1 MKKSTFTFLLFLIIV
16 TALPAQR
23 LKEFR
28 AVKITNVDSNVLFTD
43 QNIADAMEYLASI
56 GVNVILPVV
65 WNGAYT
71 QYQSA
76 VMDSIFGVSIHPQ
89 FAGRDPFQRLVIEAH
104 RVGIEVYPWFEYG
117 FAAWYSGS
125 GAPTGG
131 HIIQK
136 FPHWASRTSDGQI
149 CKKNGFDWMSPIN
162 PDVQRFI
169 NMLVQEVIT
178 KYDVDGVEFSDRIPA
193 LPVEGGY
200 DSVTVALYKSEHNG
214 SAPPVNYSD
223 PAWMR
228 WRADKMNEWYAD
240 VRAIIKNRSPKLFVS
255 SSPSI
260 YPWSYQEYLQDVQT
274 WINNGIADHFIP
286 QLYRYSFSE
295 YSFELQKAITQAG
308 ARKNTL
314 FPGILMN
321 LGTGANEYVIS
332 ADYLLKAMNE
342 NRKNGVNG
350 EAFFY
355 YEGLRKN
362 NNRLGDTL
370 KATVYKERALVPDR
384 GESEWRFPAVIV
396 NEDDPSVLK
405 NGTWSTYLMKGFTGS
420 VMRTNGSVPGSSLTY
435 RCAVPVSAYYD
446 LFVYR
451 VPNTPWTKQARY
463 TCYSSSDSSVFLVDQ
478 SDLSKK
484 GWHKLATVHLNA
496 GTNTIVTLD
505 NSLNEPGRYTVADA
519 VMLTINRTLSPDA
532 MLTVGTH
539 EETTDAVP
547 QSFSLLENYPNP
559 FNPTTTFRFTVPNSV
574 SATGQGREERVQLE
588 IFNMLGAKIAA
599 PVDGYYSSGVYTAR
613 WDASSFA
620 SGMYVARLRSSAG
633 IVSKRILLLK

>member
-1 MKKSTFTFLLFLIIV
+1 
-16 TALPAQR
+16 
-23 LKEFR
+23 
-28 AVKITNVDSNVLFTD
+28 
-43 QNIADAMEYLASI
+43 
-56 GVNVILPVV
+56 
-65 WNGAYT
+65 
-71 QYQSA
+71 
-76 VMDSIFGVSIHPQ
+76 
-89 FAGRDPFQRLVIEAH
+89 
-104 RVGIEVYPWFEYG
+104 
-117 FAAWYSGS
+117 
-125 GAPTGG
+125 
-131 HIIQK
+131 
-136 FPHWASRTSDGQI
+136 
-149 CKKNGFDWMSPIN
+149 
-162 PDVQRFI
+162 
-169 NMLVQEVIT
+169 
-178 KYDVDGVEFSDRIPA
+178 
-193 LPVEGGY
+193 
-200 DSVTVALYKSEHNG
+200 
-214 SAPPVNYSD
+214 
-223 PAWMR
+223 
-228 WRADKMNEWYAD
+228 
-240 VRAIIKNRSPKLFVS
+240 
-255 SSPSI
+255 
-260 YPWSYQEYLQDVQT
+260 
-274 WINNGIADHFIP
+274 
-286 QLYRYSFSE
+286 
-295 YSFELQKAITQAG
+295 
-308 ARKNTL
+308 
-314 FPGILMN
+314 
-321 LGTGANEYVIS
+321 
-332 ADYLLKAMNE
+332 
-342 NRKNGVNG
+342 
-350 EAFFY
+350 
-355 YEGLRKN
+355 
-362 NNRLGDTL
+362 
-370 KATVYKERALVPDR
+370 
-384 GESEWRFPAVIV
+384 
-396 NEDDPSVLK
+396 
-405 NGTWSTYLMKGFTGS
+405 
-420 VMRTNGSVPGSSLTY
+420 MRTNDSVPGSSLTY